1 MPKKT
6 NIPNGAVLIRGQALD
21 GCSATFLTEDEMRD
35 INTILAYDYEDG
47 KPWHDNTCVLELIFY
62 NYHDN
67 IEGNK
72 IRILYKYK
80 SLLLLQLTQ
89 FLFDSTITSD
99 TDFGDFRAS
108 GFIKIKMDLG
118 SYDYGE
124 HDDEADSSINLEDFE
139 VMNCCIKHKKHFH
152 KLNPEMPDD

>member
-6 NIPNGAVLIRGQALD
+6 NIPNGAVLIQGQSLD
-21 GCSATFLTEDEMRD
+21 GCNATFLTEDEMRD

-47 KPWHDNTCVLELIFY
+47 KPWHDNTCVLEIIFY

-72 IRILYKYK
+72 IRILYDHK
-80 SLLLLQLTQ
+80 SSLLLQLAQ
-89 FLFDSTITSD
+89 FLFDSTISSD
-99 TDFGDFRAS
+99 TAFGDFRAS
-108 GFIKIKMDLG
+108 SFIKVKMDLG
-118 SYDYGE
+118 SYDFGE
-124 HDDEADSSINLEDFE
+124 PDEMDTAINIEDFE
-139 VMNCCIKHKKHFH
+139 VMNCSIKHKKHFH